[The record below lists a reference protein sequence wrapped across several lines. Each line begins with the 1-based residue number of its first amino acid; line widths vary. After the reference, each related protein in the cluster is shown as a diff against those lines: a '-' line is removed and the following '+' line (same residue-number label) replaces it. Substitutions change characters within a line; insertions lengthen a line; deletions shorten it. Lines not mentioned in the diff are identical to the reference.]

1 TDSGH
6 LRSATLP
13 GLLAQAAAAGI
24 RDRRRPWPEH
34 RLGSGG
40 ARRRHP
46 AQCLAVADRRHAAMG
61 PHLLAAGLGG
71 RPGGKSQ
78 RPAADAVRPRT
89 PVRADDG
96 GGRDG
101 GGRDCRAAARAAA
114 AGRRAG
120 RPRPAAGGAL
130 CRGHRPRRN
139 AMSFALTAVLLALG
153 WAAAHG
159 SFTFLNLL
167 FGGAVGVVALYL
179 IRDRVEAPRLSRR
192 LRRILS
198 LALLF
203 IYELV
208 MSAVK
213 VAALV
218 LRPDMHRVL
227 TPGVIAFPL
236 AVKSD
241 AEITI
246 LASLITLTPGT
257 LSVDVSEDRQHL
269 YVHTLDMR
277 DRDAVVRGI

>member
-1 TDSGH
+1 
-6 LRSATLP
+6 
-13 GLLAQAAAAGI
+13 
-24 RDRRRPWPEH
+24 
-34 RLGSGG
+34 
-40 ARRRHP
+40 
-46 AQCLAVADRRHAAMG
+46 
-61 PHLLAAGLGG
+61 
-71 RPGGKSQ
+71 
-78 RPAADAVRPRT
+78 
-89 PVRADDG
+89 
-96 GGRDG
+96 
-101 GGRDCRAAARAAA
+101 
-114 AGRRAG
+114 
-120 RPRPAAGGAL
+120 
-130 CRGHRPRRN
+130 
-139 AMSFALTAVLLALG
+139 MSFALTAVLLALG
-153 WAAAHG
+153 WAAATG

-277 DRDAVVRGI
+277 DRDAVVRGIAEGFERKVAEIFR